1 MTIEGLLN
9 DASGLIS
16 FQFAVTALTT
26 GAFSLLT
33 ASFSL
38 FWAIIGGM
46 LVGLFFA
53 LLNRGVMAFLE
64 KIDVA
69 DVPGAL
75 LLELSLPIVSYFVAS
90 LFGVSGIIAV
100 VIAGLS
106 QASRFKRIRLF
117 DAEVDRVSQ
126 IIWETVSFIL
136 NGFVFIVFGYELTRI
151 VEPALTNPLVNNYR
165 LVAIVLIVTALLLL
179 VRFVMVGLYY
189 ILHYREGKRSSK
201 TLLREVLL
209 LTFSGVKGTVSI
221 ATILLLPQF
230 ESYAYSLI
238 LFTVAA
244 VTLLSFLI
252 GVFVLPN
259 LA

>member
-1 MTIEGLLN
+1 MT
-9 DASGLIS
+9 
-16 FQFAVTALTT
+16 
-26 GAFSLLT
+26 
-33 ASFSL
+33 
-38 FWAIIGGM
+38 
-46 LVGLFFA
+46 
-53 LLNRGVMAFLE
+53 
-64 KIDVA
+64 
-69 DVPGAL
+69 GAL

-165 LVAIVLIVTALLLL
+165 LAAIVLIVTALLFL

-189 ILHYREGKRSSK
+189 ILHYRKEKR
-201 TLLREVLL
+201 
-209 LTFSGVKGTVSI
+209 F
-221 ATILLLPQF
+221 Q
-230 ESYAYSLI
+230 
-238 LFTVAA
+238 
-244 VTLLSFLI
+244 
-252 GVFVLPN
+252 
-259 LA
+259 